1 MYHLQIAISQQAQ
14 ALQEIIIAQLQDLGF
29 EGFEEDEVNNIL
41 LAYIPEFNFDEEGLK
56 SLLKVYNIGYTKKII
71 EPQNWNAVWE
81 SNFNPIVVDNLVG
94 IRADFHPAFANMQH
108 EIVITPKMSFGTGHH
123 NTTYM
128 MMQLMG
134 DIDFKNKMVYDF
146 GTGTGILAIYAAKL
160 GATNILCVDNDD
172 WCIENAFENCAKNNC
187 SFIEIKKVTT
197 AQVEANFNVVLAN
210 INLNII
216 NDNLFY
222 LANSIKSNG
231 ILLVSGIMVQDEALV
246 KEWFFN
252 LGFKHYK
259 TLNKDKA
266 MWIAM
271 GFIKN

>member
-210 INLNII
+210 VNLNII